1 MRYIAIDT
9 RSSTPVFQQ
18 IVDQIRGQVV
28 AGDLDPGAPLPSVRQ
43 LAFDLGINPNTVA
56 KSYMLLERDG
66 VTETIRRRGTFIA
79 QDAQA
84 RAGSVVDRR
93 MDEAVDRLINEA
105 TNLGLDPQ
113 RFLEAVRQRLK
124 RVDPNRGEPDGRS
137 S

>member
-28 AGDLDPGAPLPSVRQ
+28 AGDPDPGAPLPSVRQ

-66 VTETIRRRGTFIA
+66 VTETIRRRGPFIA
-79 QDAQA
+79 QDAQG